1 LSDFIPS
8 KSLTLLDF
16 HAAFVP
22 IWWYKEPREHPV
34 FAGKGAGCSRIGL
47 REEDP
52 VMERT
57 FGDNWRNAV
66 LGLALTVAVIGGG
79 LAAAL
84 W

>member
-1 LSDFIPS
+1 
-8 KSLTLLDF
+8 
-16 HAAFVP
+16 
-22 IWWYKEPREHPV
+22 
-34 FAGKGAGCSRIGL
+34 
-47 REEDP
+47 
-52 VMERT
+52 MERT